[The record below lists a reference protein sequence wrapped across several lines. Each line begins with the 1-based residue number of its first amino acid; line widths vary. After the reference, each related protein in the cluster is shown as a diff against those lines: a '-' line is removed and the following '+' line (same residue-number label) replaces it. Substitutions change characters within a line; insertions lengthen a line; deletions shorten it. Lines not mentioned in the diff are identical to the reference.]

1 MLNFINRFRRVD
13 GSASTF
19 SFSRPLVV
27 LQSDDWGRVG
37 IRDREGDEELQA
49 SGIQLGKH
57 PYDSYSLETSDDVL
71 AVKDVLKRH
80 RDCTGR
86 SACMVMNFVVA
97 NVDFSQSALSGFR
110 RIHLKYLYEG
120 LPGKWLRPG
129 LFEAYRDG
137 IADGVFYPALHGLTH
152 FCHRAVE
159 RSLRCADERGQ
170 LLQKLWRAET
180 PYIYWRMPWVGYEYC
195 NPGGGFLRKNVQ
207 AALICEAAEAFK
219 KVFFTS
225 AVSACAPGYRSNAD
239 THRSWAECGIRVA
252 QNGSGAR
259 IAPNLDEWGLLNLYR
274 TVDFEP
280 AQRAVSVK
288 ACVQRAER
296 CFERGLPAVVSV
308 HSINFHSTL
317 KDYRG
322 PTLRALDQFLSAL
335 ETKYP
340 DLLYV
345 NDGDLYEIVNSGRF
359 NGSQASVSVR
369 VQGKTKAMSRR
380 AS

>member
-57 PYDSYSLETSDDVL
+57 PYDSYSLETADDVL

-86 SACMVMNFVVA
+86 SACMVMNFVLA
-97 NVDFSQSALSGFR
+97 NVDFSQSALSEFR

-129 LFEAYRDG
+129 LFEAYREG
-137 IADGVFYPALHGLTH
+137 IAEGVFYPALHGLTH
-152 FCHRAVE
+152 FYHRAVE
-159 RSLRCADERGQ
+159 RSIRDADERGQ

-180 PYIYWRMPWVGYEYC
+180 PYIYWRMPWVGYEYSD
-195 NPGGGFLRKNVQ
+195 PDEGFMRTDVQ
-207 AALICEAAEAFK
+207 AALIREAAQAFK
-219 KVFFTS
+219 EFFFTS
-225 AVSACAPGYRSNAD
+225 AISACAPGYRANAD
-239 THRSWAECGIRVA
+239 THRNWAECGIRVA

-259 IAPNLDEWGLLNLYR
+259 IAPHLDEWGLLNLYR

-288 ACVQRAER
+288 ECVQRAER
-296 CFERGLPAVVSV
+296 CFERGMPAVVSI

-317 KDYRG
+317 KDFRG